1 MAALSHAT
9 LPLRCNT
16 GHAQEQG
23 PPPRVISFDV
33 VVARCGSSRGQERSL
48 RSVRAGR
55 VPRRK
60 KWSSRV
66 ENLGLV
72 ACRCSYGEAVVVG
85 NEESKVLVE
94 VEAASGGGNGNGKA
108 GGGGGD
114 GDGGGQGGGS
124 GGGGEG
130 GEDGEEK
137 EFGVLLNAEEVA
149 RELEKAGV
157 VLPADMAEAANRLGI
172 RKLLLS
178 RYIELQVGFT
188 HTDCS
193 SCSLLSS
200 DLVEHSR
207 N

>member
-1 MAALSHAT
+1 MAALSHAL

-16 GHAQEQG
+16 SQAQG
-23 PPPRVISFDV
+23 PSLRVVSFDV
-33 VVARCGSSRGQERSL
+33 VFVRCGNSRSQEWSL
-48 RSVRAGR
+48 RPVRAER

-60 KWSSRV
+60 KSSFGV
-66 ENLGLV
+66 ETSGLV
-72 ACRCSYGEAVVVG
+72 ACMCSYGEAVVVG
-85 NEESKVLVE
+85 NEESKGLVE
-94 VEAASGGGNGNGKA
+94 VEVASGDGNGNGKA
-108 GGGGGD
+108 GGGGG
-114 GDGGGQGGGS
+114 GGGQGGGGS

-130 GEDGEEK
+130 GEDGEKK

-188 HTDCS
+188 LMECF
-193 SCSLLSS
+193 SCSY
-200 DLVEHSR
+200 
-207 N
+207 

>member
-1 MAALSHAT
+1 MAVLSHAS

-16 GHAQEQG
+16 GQAQG
-23 PPPRVISFDV
+23 PPPRVVSFDV
-33 VVARCGSSRGQERSL
+33 VVARCGKSRSQEWSL
-48 RSVRAGR
+48 RPVRAGR
-55 VPRRK
+55 APRRK
-60 KWSSRV
+60 KSSSGV
-66 ENLGLV
+66 ETSGLV
-72 ACRCSYGEAVVVG
+72 ACMCSYGEAVVVG
-85 NEESKVLVE
+85 KEESKGLVE
-94 VEAASGGGNGNGKA
+94 VEVASGGGNGNGTA
-108 GGGGGD
+108 GGGGG
-114 GDGGGQGGGS
+114 GGQGGGGS

-178 RYIELQVGFT
+178 RYIELQVGCTLMECF
-188 HTDCS
+188 S
-193 SCSLLSS
+193 FSLLSF
-200 DLVEHSR
+200 DLVEYSL

>member
-1 MAALSHAT
+1 MAVLSHAS

-16 GHAQEQG
+16 GQALG

-33 VVARCGSSRGQERSL
+33 VVARCGNSRSQEW
-48 RSVRAGR
+48 SVRLVRAER
-55 VPRRK
+55 APRRK
-60 KWSSRV
+60 KLSSGV
-66 ENLGLV
+66 ETSGLV

-85 NEESKVLVE
+85 KEESKALVE
-94 VEAASGGGNGNGKA
+94 VEVASGGGNGNGEA
-108 GGGGGD
+108 GGGGG
-114 GDGGGQGGGS
+114 GGQGGGGS

-157 VLPADMAEAANRLGI
+157 VLPADMAEAANRSGI

-178 RYIELQVGFT
+178 RYIELQVGLHLWNAPRVVIELRFG
-188 HTDCS
+188 
-193 SCSLLSS
+193 
-200 DLVEHSR
+200 
-207 N
+207 